1 MADLLRARHSRH
13 LVKQKSRTHHA
24 LREPTALL
32 PSEQHG
38 HVLHRACH
46 IFTITVTLS
55 TGCLVTGVVN
65 DTHAT
70 LVKG

>member
-1 MADLLRARHSRH
+1 MAEPLRARYSWH

-38 HVLHRACH
+38 HVLHCTCH
-46 IFTITVTLS
+46 IFTITMTLS

-65 DTHAT
+65 DTHVT